1 MIPPRRNSLV
11 SNSRRVTFSDVNL
24 AYDST
29 HGSSYGLVYDEQ
41 SLNNA
46 IISILSTKVG
56 SRVFRRTF
64 GSNVLNFLFDPI
76 SDSTAT
82 SIKFEIISA
91 IGDWEPRVKLI
102 YTSVVPDYENQMYY
116 VELGYL
122 IPALNNMQTSFNFN
136 LDPKTVTSN

>member
-1 MIPPRRNSLV
+1 MIPTRRNSLV
-11 SNSRRVTFSDVNL
+11 SNQRRVTFSDVNV
-24 AYDST
+24 AYDNT
-29 HGSSYGLVYDEQ
+29 HGASHGLVYDEQ

-56 SRVFRRTF
+56 SRIFRRTF
-64 GSNVLNFLFDPI
+64 GCNVLNYLFDPI

-91 IGDWEPRVKLI
+91 IGDWEPRVKLV

-116 VELGYL
+116 VELGYV